1 MGTDVDYE
9 TAIQHYRVAGEQN
22 NNAQAMYN
30 LGYMHEAGLGLKQVS
45 THVLYIND
53 DCMHVTSQ
61 VAHVSSSNDIRLG
74 ILGGILPQTYLL
86 IMLTSLDKSESES
99 DGKFGFSM
107 LKNPLVQI
115 FGTIGAT
122 SGF

>member
-1 MGTDVDYE
+1 MCTGNTVARIKLGDYHYYGMGTDVDYE

-45 THVLYIND
+45 TQVLYIND

-61 VAHVSSSNDIRLG
+61 VAHVSSSNDIRFG
-74 ILGGILPQTYLL
+74 ILGGILSQTYLL
-86 IMLTSLDKSESES
+86 IMLTSLPS
-99 DGKFGFSM
+99 
-107 LKNPLVQI
+107 V
-115 FGTIGAT
+115 
-122 SGF
+122 